1 MAESI
6 PRGAWRTSN
15 MAILFISIAAAGL
28 ALVLLQPTQKNR
40 TMRLVT
46 QGASTGML
54 AVGLFGGVITM
65 MAP

>member
-1 MAESI
+1 
-6 PRGAWRTSN
+6 